1 MLVLSCEEKLLTAS
15 CSIKLWD
22 IEKKQVLKTFVGH
35 ASEVFMLL
43 EVAGLRD
50 SYFIS
55 AAKGDR
61 MISAW

>member
-1 MLVLSCEEKLLTAS
+1 MLALSCDEKLITAS

-35 ASEVFMLL
+35 ASDVFMLL
-43 EVAGLRD
+43 EVPGDHD
-50 SYFIS
+50 SYFVS